1 MKKLITVL
9 LITLMILSLS
19 ACATKTTNKVVKGE
33 SSRMV
38 RIEEAGIYQIVYD
51 KETRVMYAVS
61 YGVNNG
67 GVFTLLVD
75 ADGKPLLYEGGT
87 GNEVD

>member
-19 ACATKTTNKVVKGE
+19 ACATKTMDETVKGE

-61 YGVNNG
+61 YGG
-67 GVFTLLVD
+67 RSYGVFTLLVD
-75 ADGKPLLYEGGT
+75 ADGKPLLYRGGQD
-87 GNEVD
+87 E